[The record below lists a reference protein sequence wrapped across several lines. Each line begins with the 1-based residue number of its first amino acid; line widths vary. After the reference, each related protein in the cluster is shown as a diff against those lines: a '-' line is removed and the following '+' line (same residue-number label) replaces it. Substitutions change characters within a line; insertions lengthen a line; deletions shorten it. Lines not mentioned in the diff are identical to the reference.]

1 MHRIYWP
8 HRGRRVRFWGV
19 SEEKDDSV
27 SLHDQLDEQWRRTR
41 ERSPEVRKAYEALV
55 ADLARSGLIER
66 AVKAGEAMPEFELPS
81 VEGTLISSSDLLA
94 HGPLV
99 LSFFRGGWCPYCRL
113 ELKALQQ
120 SLPEIEHQ
128 GATLAAITPDTG
140 TAFAA
145 TKRVNELGFKV
156 LSDIDNGVG
165 LTFGLIFRVPPA
177 IKELYLR
184 LGIDLGARH
193 GNATGEWLLPVP
205 ATYIVDRHGMIR
217 HAELDPDFK
226 RRMEP
231 NEIVRALSALSR
243 S

>member
-1 MHRIYWP
+1 
-8 HRGRRVRFWGV
+8 
-19 SEEKDDSV
+19 V
-27 SLHDQLDEQWRRTR
+27 SLREQLDEQWQRTC
-41 ERSPEVRKAYEALV
+41 ERSPEIRKAYEALI
-55 ADLARSGLIER
+55 ADLPRSGVIER
-66 AVKAGEAMPEFELPS
+66 ALKAGDALPEFELPS
-81 VEGTLISSSDLLA
+81 VEGILVSSSELLA
-94 HGPLV
+94 RGPLV

-113 ELKALQQ
+113 ELKALQET
-120 SLPEIEHQ
+120 SPEIEHQ

-140 TAFAA
+140 TAFTA
-145 TKRVNELGFKV
+145 TKRANELGFKL

-165 LTFGLIFRVPPA
+165 LAFGIIFRVPPA

-205 ATYIVDRHGMIR
+205 ATYVVDRHGIIR

-231 NEIVRALSALSR
+231 NEIVRALSALSQN
-243 S
+243 

>member
-1 MHRIYWP
+1 LSSLGTIA
-8 HRGRRVRFWGV
+8 G
-19 SEEKDDSV
+19 EDKDDSV
-27 SLHDQLDEQWRRTR
+27 SLRDQLDEQWRRTR
-41 ERSPEVRKAYEALV
+41 ERSPEIRKAYEALV
-55 ADLARSGLIER
+55 AELARSGLVEG
-66 AVKAGEAMPEFELPS
+66 AVKAGDAMPEFEIPS
-81 VEGTLISSSDLLA
+81 AEGTLVSSAELLA
-94 HGPLV
+94 RGPLV

-113 ELKALQQ
+113 ELKALQET
-120 SLPEIEHQ
+120 LPEIERQ

-145 TKRVNELGFKV
+145 TKRANELGFKV

-165 LTFGLIFRVPPA
+165 LTFGIIFRVPQA

-231 NEIVRALSALSR
+231 KEIVRALSAFSH

>member
-1 MHRIYWP
+1 M
-8 HRGRRVRFWGV
+8 
-19 SEEKDDSV
+19 
-27 SLHDQLDEQWRRTR
+27 SLRDQLDEQWRRTR
-41 ERSPEVRKAYEALV
+41 ERSPEIRTAYEALV
-55 ADLARSGLIER
+55 ADLGRSGVVER
-66 AVKAGEAMPEFELPS
+66 ALKAGDRMPEFELPD
-81 VEGTLISSSDLLA
+81 VEGTLVSSVELLA
-94 HGPLV
+94 RGPLA

-113 ELKALQQ
+113 ELKALQET
-120 SLPEIEHQ
+120 LPEIEHQ

-145 TKRVNELGFKV
+145 IKRAHELGFEV
-156 LSDIDNGVG
+156 LSDVDNGVG
-165 LTFGLIFRVPPA
+165 LTFGIIFRVPLA

-205 ATYIVDRHGMIR
+205 ATYIVDRHGVIR

-226 RRMEP
+226 QRMEP
-231 NEIVRALSALSR
+231 KEIVRSLSGLSQ

>member
-1 MHRIYWP
+1 LSSLGTIV
-8 HRGRRVRFWGV
+8 G
-19 SEEKDDSV
+19 EDKDDSV
-27 SLHDQLDEQWRRTR
+27 SLRDQLDEQWRRTR
-41 ERSPEVRKAYEALV
+41 ERSPEIRKAYEALV
-55 ADLARSGLIER
+55 AELARSGLVER
-66 AVKAGEAMPEFELPS
+66 AVKAGDAMPEFALPS
-81 VEGTLISSSDLLA
+81 AEGTLVSSADLLA

-113 ELKALQQ
+113 ELKALQET
-120 SLPEIEHQ
+120 LPEIEHQ

-145 TKRVNELGFKV
+145 TKRANELGFKV
-156 LSDIDNGVG
+156 LSDLDNGVG
-165 LTFGLIFRVPPA
+165 LTFGIIFRVPQA
-177 IKELYLR
+177 IKELYFR

-231 NEIVRALSALSR
+231 NEIVRALSALSH